1 MRIQVRAFAALGDE
15 AGSRPPD
22 REEGLLHGVLG
33 EGGVTDDAER
43 EPVGDG
49 AEPVV
54 ELCERTVVAPREQG
68 HEGFIREVG
77 EVTVV
82 SGALA
87 HGGSVQR

>member
-22 REEGLLHGVLG
+22 REEGFLYGVLG
-33 EGGVTDDAER
+33 EGGVTDDPKR
-43 EPVGDG
+43 EPEGDG

-54 ELCERTVVAPREQG
+54 ELCERTLVPPREQG
-68 HEGFIREVG
+68 HEGFVREVG
-77 EVTVV
+77 EVTVL

-87 HGGSVQR
+87 HGGSIQR